1 MENHGF
7 YVPSQFCTRR
17 HYEHRSWH
25 WITILC
31 VFDFYFKQ
39 NCWRLCVIWSIP
51 CSGNGTFE
59 LARHP
64 LQVIKC
70 FNVNLKDYTIQYF
83 LTSYMFNS
91 LFLSRNYFQFQSN
104 SRCVCWHGKY
114 VRAHGWA
121 CWGQRCTQCFT
132 FNGNERKDWL
142 SKRFVL
148 LFRGSAHIERPQ
160 FHYKPRTDFCHSKY
174 FNAIRSPYRII

>member
-17 HYEHRSWH
+17 HYEHRSCH

-39 NCWRLCVIWSIP
+39 NRWRLCVIWSIP

-70 FNVNLKDYTIQYF
+70 FNVNLKDYTIQCIFWQVTCSTHYF
-83 LTSYMFNS
+83 YREIIFNFRVIQDAFVDMENMLELMDEPVEVKDVPNALPLMAMKGKIDFRNVSFYYSEDRPILKDLNFTINPGQTFAIVSISTLLDLLT
-91 LFLSRNYFQFQSN
+91 
-104 SRCVCWHGKY
+104 G
-114 VRAHGWA
+114 
-121 CWGQRCTQCFT
+121 
-132 FNGNERKDWL
+132 
-142 SKRFVL
+142 
-148 LFRGSAHIERPQ
+148 
-160 FHYKPRTDFCHSKY
+160 
-174 FNAIRSPYRII
+174 